1 MPTGQACHFPASA
14 QDGAALSFRPFEPAQ
29 VTVQGGS
36 MTWTAPPVERTKQ
49 LGELGTVAERQMLE
63 GWLSWHR
70 ETLLTK
76 CAGLEPDQLA
86 RTAVEPSNLT
96 LHGLVRHMAEVE
108 RWWFR
113 RSFAGEAIGD
123 VFTGPSD
130 GNEGLDGVHEAD
142 AERDFGLFRT
152 EVDMCDAAA
161 AGHDLD
167 ETFMSSRGVSLSLRW
182 VYMLMIQEYAR
193 HNGHADFLRERT
205 DGVTGD

>member
-1 MPTGQACHFPASA
+1 
-14 QDGAALSFRPFEPAQ
+14 
-29 VTVQGGS
+29 
-36 MTWTAPPVERTKQ
+36 MTWTAPPVERAEQ
-49 LGELGTVAERQMLE
+49 LGDLGTVTERHMLE

-70 ETLLTK
+70 ETLLAK
-76 CAGLEPDQLA
+76 CAGLESAHLA
-86 RTAVEPSNLT
+86 RPSAEPSSLT
-96 LHGLVRHMAEVE
+96 LLGLVRHMAEVE

-130 GNEGLDGVHEAD
+130 GDEGLDGVHPAD
-142 AERDFGLFRT
+142 AERDFGLFRA
-152 EVDMCDAAA
+152 EVTACDAAA

-193 HNGHADFLRERT
+193 HNGHADLLRERI
-205 DGVTGD
+205 DGATGD